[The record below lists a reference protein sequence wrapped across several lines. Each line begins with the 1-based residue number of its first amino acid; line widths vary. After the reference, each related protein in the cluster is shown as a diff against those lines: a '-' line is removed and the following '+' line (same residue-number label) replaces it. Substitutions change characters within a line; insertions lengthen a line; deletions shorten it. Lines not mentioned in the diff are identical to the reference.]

1 MGVTES
7 DTTERLT
14 LSHFALL
21 ENAALGASSFCCS
34 EGKLGFTKD
43 TLTLL
48 GKVLR
53 LDS

>member
-21 ENAALGASSFCCS
+21 ENAALGAVPSAVQRESWVHKGHTHLAWKS
-34 EGKLGFTKD
+34 PK
-43 TLTLL
+43 
-48 GKVLR
+48 

>member
-21 ENAALGASSFCCS
+21 ENAALGAVPSAVQRESWVSQRTHSSCLEKS
-34 EGKLGFTKD
+34 
-43 TLTLL
+43 
-48 GKVLR
+48 
-53 LDS
+53 